1 MYTLEPAKT
10 HELDLCIAILREGRA
25 FQQEQGFTQ
34 WTDDYPTPALIEQDI
49 REQQGYLFKID
60 GEAAGYM
67 YLSFDGDPTYPSIEG
82 KWLSDIPYIVV
93 HRIALSRRFAG
104 QRFSFSPIRLS
115 LCAAQ
120 NNDPFDSLCSVHDSL
135 KIQPRDLRYFYQF
148 LTRRISKSMHLL
160 PILFS
165 AKYHLLSQKTY
176 VILLTGLIVK

>member
-104 QRFSFSPIRLS
+104 RGLSTAAFGEIQKLCEEKGLHSIRIDTDKKNHRMQHVLEKNGFTFCGYV
-115 LCAAQ
+115 L
-120 NNDPFDSLCSVHDSL
+120 FDGD
-135 KIQPRDLRYFYQF
+135 KKWAYE
-148 LTRRISKSMHLL
+148 K
-160 PILFS
+160 LF
-165 AKYHLLSQKTY
+165 
-176 VILLTGLIVK
+176 